1 MGMELLLQIVP
12 WVAVVLLS
20 LGYWSQVRKIQLHK
34 EVRDLSMMSYV
45 LLAFGFSIMSWQA
58 IREGSAIFL
67 FKQVMTL
74 IPVTIIIYQIVI
86 HQGDTWHD
94 EDALHCGACD
104 NELEVRWSYCP
115 ACGEPRE
122 GAVMSVEAAEEQGM
136 TLTVEEGELVQ
147 VGGVEMMSTN
157 VPKLPVSSKDPVIH
171 LHYQMPSSA
180 SLEKK

>member
-1 MGMELLLQIVP
+1 MHPAHAVAFAILAKLLGSFRHCTLSQGYC
-12 WVAVVLLS
+12 AV
-20 LGYWSQVRKIQLHK
+20 QKAK
-34 EVRDLSMMSYV
+34 C
-45 LLAFGFSIMSWQA
+45 
-58 IREGSAIFL
+58 FL